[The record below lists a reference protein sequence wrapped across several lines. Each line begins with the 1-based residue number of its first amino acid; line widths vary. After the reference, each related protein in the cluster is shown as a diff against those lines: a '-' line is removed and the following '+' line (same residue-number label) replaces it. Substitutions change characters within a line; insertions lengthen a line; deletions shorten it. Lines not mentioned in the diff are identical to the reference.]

1 MPDAFP
7 VPVLRGAAMEK
18 LRRALP
24 ALPAGGAAEGRCKMK
39 GAALA
44 SERALIGAIIVDP
57 DRAWREVA
65 DLGLVATDFADAT
78 NRRAFAAIL
87 RLRSAGKPIT
97 ETTLQDTG
105 LALPELT
112 KLVDAAE
119 SAAAAR
125 YHATAIRGA
134 ALQRRAHDEI
144 RTHGGTPEGLRLAL
158 RQIEESLPDVD
169 SGGGFPR
176 IQTAGAFTSEPLQR
190 PPEVIKGALFQGGKL
205 VYGGP
210 SKAFKSWTLLD
221 MCIGVSMGANWL
233 GFETAQGRSLYVN
246 LELIEY
252 SVQQRIKAITSSRA
266 ASVPDALHVWNLRGR
281 ARPLPELLGELKSQI
296 KGEGFSLIV
305 IDPIYKCLQGRAEND
320 TGDIGTMLGEIEAV
334 ALETG
339 AAVAFGAHFAKGNA
353 AGKVSMDRI
362 SGSGVFARDP
372 DAILTA
378 TPHREEG
385 CFTVDCTLRDFAQVA
400 PFGVRWTYPR
410 MTRDAT
416 LDPLELLQPK
426 TGRPSAYSVHDVLR
440 HIGTDPQSLKDWQRR
455 CQEDGGISRMTF
467 FRLKREALQ
476 RGVVTQTESGLWHTP
491 IK

>member
-1 MPDAFP
+1 MTTADNH
-7 VPVLRGAAMEK
+7 E
-18 LRRALP
+18 RAL
-24 ALPAGGAAEGRCKMK
+24 AGGLLFRPQECLAELQGAGLTGGAFINHDCKAVFETATRLAAEGAPLNTASLK
-39 GAALA
+39 LA
-44 SERALIGAIIVDP
+44 SGLSQATVEALL
-57 DRAWREVA
+57 EVGCLA
-65 DLGLVATDFADAT
+65 GEARYYASKITEAQAF
-78 NRRAFAAIL
+78 RRAVKMVTDAK
-87 RLRSAGKPIT
+87 G
-97 ETTLQDTG
+97 TG
-105 LALPELT
+105 L
-112 KLVDAAE
+112 
-119 SAAAAR
+119 
-125 YHATAIRGA
+125 
-134 ALQRRAHDEI
+134 
-144 RTHGGTPEGLRLAL
+144 EGLRLAL
-158 RQIEESLPDVD
+158 EKIMQGLPETDQ

-176 IQTAGAFTSEPLQR
+176 IQTAGAFTSESLKR

-221 MCIGVSMGANWL
+221 MCVGVATGQNWL

-252 SVQQRIKAITSSRA
+252 SVQQRINAITAARA
-266 ASVPDALHVWNLRGR
+266 LQVPEALHVWNLRGKP
-281 ARPLPELLGELKSQI
+281 RPLPELLTELKAQI
-296 KGEGFSLIV
+296 RGEGFSLIV

-320 TGDIGTMLGEIEAV
+320 TGDIGAMLGEIEAV
-334 ALETG
+334 TLETG

-353 AGKVSMDRI
+353 SSKVSMDRI

-440 HIGTDPQSLKDWQRR
+440 HIGTDPQSLKEWQRR

-476 RGVVTQTESGLWHTP
+476 RGVVTQTESGLWHTS

>member
-1 MPDAFP
+1 MTAKTSLPRPKPPDA
-7 VPVLRGAAMEK
+7 EN
-18 LRRALP
+18 
-24 ALPAGGAAEGRCKMK
+24 
-39 GAALA
+39 
-44 SERALIGAIIVDP
+44 SERSLIGAILADPARVYPIVSK
-57 DRAWREVA
+57 R
-65 DLGLVATDFADAT
+65 DLTVDHFTDGEA
-78 NRRAFAAIL
+78 RQVWGAIT
-87 RLRSAGKPIT
+87 RLAGAGSPVDGVT
-97 ETTLQDTG
+97 VQAESG
-105 LALPELT
+105 LAFSALESMLDCGLPAHAEYYAD
-112 KLVDAAE
+112 VVRAAFLKRQALAE
-119 SAAAAR
+119 IQNADG
-125 YHATAIRGA
+125 ATA
-134 ALQRRAHDEI
+134 
-144 RTHGGTPEGLRLAL
+144 LRLACE
-158 RQIEESLPDVD
+158 RITANLPED
-169 SGGGFPR
+169 SGGGGFPR
-176 IQTAGAFTSEPLQR
+176 IQSASSFTAAPLQR
-190 PPEVIKGALFQGGKL
+190 PKEVIKGALFQGGKL

-210 SKAFKSWTLLD
+210 AKSSKTWTLLD
-221 MCIGVSMGANWL
+221 MCVGVATGQNWL

-252 SVQQRIKAITSSRA
+252 SVQQRINAITSARGLE
-266 ASVPDALHVWNLRGR
+266 VPEALYVWNLRGKP
-281 ARPLPELLGELKSQI
+281 RPLPELLTELKAQI
-296 KGEGFSLIV
+296 RGEGFSLIV

-320 TGDIGTMLGEIEAV
+320 TGDIGLMLAEVEAV
-334 ALETG
+334 ATETG

-378 TPHREEG
+378 TPHKEEG

-426 TGRPSAYSVHDVLR
+426 TGRPSAYSVQDVLR
-440 HIGTDPQSLKDWQRR
+440 HIGTDPQSLKAWQGR

>member
-1 MPDAFP
+1 MTAKSTPKVRAPDA
-7 VPVLRGAAMEK
+7 ES
-18 LRRALP
+18 
-24 ALPAGGAAEGRCKMK
+24 
-39 GAALA
+39 
-44 SERALIGAIIVDP
+44 SERALIGAVLADPERVYPIVAKRNLSVDAFS
-57 DRAWREVA
+57 DGEARQAW
-65 DLGLVATDFADAT
+65 G
-78 NRRAFAAIL
+78 AIL
-87 RLRSAGKPIT
+87 RLSEAGRPIDPVT
-97 ETTLQDTG
+97 VASESGLPALTLQ
-105 LALPELT
+105 AMI
-112 KLVDAAE
+112 DAGIPAHCE
-119 SAAAAR
+119 
-125 YHATAIRGA
+125 YHADHIFTAHIQRTAIST
-134 ALQRRAHDEI
+134 I
-144 RTHGGTPEGLRLAL
+144 RTHGGSPEGLRIAL
-158 RQIEESLPDVD
+158 RKIEETLPETD

-176 IQTAGAFTSEPLQR
+176 IQTADAFTSEPLKR

-221 MCIGVSMGANWL
+221 MCVGVATGQNWL

-252 SVQQRIKAITSSRA
+252 SVQQRINAITAARA
-266 ASVPDALHVWNLRGR
+266 LQVPEALHVWNLRGKP
-281 ARPLPELLGELKSQI
+281 RPLPELLTELKAQI
-296 KGEGFSLIV
+296 RGEGFSLIV

-320 TGDIGTMLGEIEAV
+320 TGDIGAMLGEIEAV
-334 ALETG
+334 AAETG

-353 AGKVSMDRI
+353 SSKVSMDRI

-426 TGRPSAYSVHDVLR
+426 TGRPSAYSMTDILR

-476 RGVVTQTESGLWHTP
+476 RGVVTQTESGLWHTS

>member
-1 MPDAFP
+1 MTNLID
-7 VPVLRGAAMEK
+7 
-18 LRRALP
+18 
-24 ALPAGGAAEGRCKMK
+24 
-39 GAALA
+39 
-44 SERALIGAIIVDP
+44 SERALIGALIFAFDRCWPEVSDIGLTVDHF
-57 DRAWREVA
+57 
-65 DLGLVATDFADAT
+65 TDET
-78 NRRAFAAIL
+78 CRRVWGSID
-87 RLRSAGKPIT
+87 RLRAAGQPISAAAVLTDSGVEGVK
-97 ETTLQDTG
+97 LQ
-105 LALPELT
+105 AI
-112 KLVDAAE
+112 VDAA
-119 SAAAAR
+119 AIPAHCR
-125 YHATAIRGA
+125 FHATAIRDRAIKRQALAAISQADGA
-134 ALQRRAHDEI
+134 TAI
-144 RTHGGTPEGLRLAL
+144 RMACEKITAGLPSDA
-158 RQIEESLPDVD
+158 
-169 SGGGFPR
+169 GGGFPR
-176 IQTAGAFTSEPLQR
+176 IQTAGAFASEPLQR
-190 PPEVIKGALFQGGKL
+190 PPEVVKGALFQGGKL

-440 HIGTDPQSLKDWQRR
+440 HIGTDPQSLKEWQRR

-476 RGVVTQTESGLWHTP
+476 RGVVIQTEAGLWHTS